1 MNIYKYLVDN
11 NLLEEF
17 LNNFSINR
25 KIQGVQNKK
34 VNGDSYYID
43 KDEKIPLNV
52 YEYQYDIKTFYSVF
66 DISFCVHNVVYGYSS
81 CRDEIPFKKTGK
93 YNVDYDDL
101 TGYETSSYLKDGS
114 KNIMSKYGRS
124 GLFDLPSNLKDVF
137 KDKKFCLFLYYF
149 YLYVSDRNKI
159 DRNVIY
165 KIYRLIEINDELISL
180 KNEKDEILNILGKDL
195 VL

>member
-17 LNNFSINR
+17 LSNFIVTR
-25 KIQGVQNKK
+25 KIQEIRNKK
-34 VNGDSYYID
+34 VDGEAYYID
-43 KDEKIPLNV
+43 KDEKVPLNV

-66 DISFCVHNVVYGYSS
+66 DISFCVHDVIYGYSS
-81 CRDEIPFKKTGK
+81 CRDEIPFKKAGK

-101 TGYETSSYLKDGS
+101 SGDECSSYLKDGK
-114 KNIMSKYGRS
+114 KNILTKYGRS
-124 GLFDLPSNLKDVF
+124 GLFDLPVNLKDVF

-149 YLYVSDRNKI
+149 YLYVSDRSKI
-159 DRNVIY
+159 DRDIIY
-165 KIYRLIEINDELISL
+165 KIYRLVEINDELISL
-180 KNEKDEILNILGKDL
+180 KNEKEEIINLLGKDL